1 MGPKRALK
9 KDKTLPKGQRT
20 KELSAQTR
28 LTISALIAKKRSFG
42 TDQEM
47 VTGNCNANQTH
58 IFILVFPTN
67 RVHVSSF
74 QEQKQKLQ

>member
-1 MGPKRALK
+1 M
-9 KDKTLPKGQRT
+9 GQRT
-20 KELSAQTR
+20 KELSAHTW
-28 LTISALIAKKRSFG
+28 LTISALIVKRVFG

-47 VTGNCNANQTH
+47 VTVNWNANQTH

-67 RVHVSSF
+67 RVHVSSL

>member
-28 LTISALIAKKRSFG
+28 LTISALIAKRGVLEPIRKWSRE
-42 TDQEM
+42 TVM
-47 VTGNCNANQTH
+47 
-58 IFILVFPTN
+58 
-67 RVHVSSF
+67 
-74 QEQKQKLQ
+74 